1 MTKRYSIFLDDD
13 IIEKIER
20 MGYAISTYIRLH
32 IIQLVERDTSD
43 LERLKN
49 KVEEYKGIVES
60 MNIRRVEMGQEIIR
74 RTGRLDKIPDEIVE
88 LKKQIDVLNYE
99 EDKCRNVIRAYTDRL
114 SQMELQYE
122 EVTDTLQILEADY
135 KDAVFNAN
143 LQEVNR
149 QLRELF
155 FECNFNLEK
164 IRESG
169 QSTLA
174 KMYEIDPNYNI
185 EAHLE
190 RLRYRMC

>member
-135 KDAVFNAN
+135 KDAVFSAN

>member
-1 MTKRYSIFLDDD
+1 
-13 IIEKIER
+13 
-20 MGYAISTYIRLH
+20 
-32 IIQLVERDTSD
+32 
-43 LERLKN
+43 
-49 KVEEYKGIVES
+49 
-60 MNIRRVEMGQEIIR
+60 MGQEIIR
-74 RTGRLDKIPDEIVE
+74 RTDRLDKIPDEIVE

-135 KDAVFNAN
+135 KDAVFSAN

-190 RLRYRMC
+190 RLRYRMY